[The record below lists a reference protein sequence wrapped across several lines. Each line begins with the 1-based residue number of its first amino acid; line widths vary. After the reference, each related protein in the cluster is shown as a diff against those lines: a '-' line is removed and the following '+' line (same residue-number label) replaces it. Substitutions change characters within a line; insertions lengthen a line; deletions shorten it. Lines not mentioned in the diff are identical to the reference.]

1 MHDIMYILYT
11 IVSNV
16 CTHLKPYIVSKYIH
30 SFTNTCFI
38 SFICIHYKVLTY
50 ILFNGTGFISREDS
64 TAVYLLEYIVS
75 RGIAAIIDERRS
87 KIRAEI
93 TKIISNLIKM

>member
-1 MHDIMYILYT
+1 MYAHTLT
-11 IVSNV
+11 IYIYSKQIH
-16 CTHLKPYIVSKYIH
+16 TFIHKHLL
-30 SFTNTCFI
+30 
-38 SFICIHYKVLTY
+38 HYKALTY

-93 TKIISNLIKM
+93 TKIISNLITM